1 MTFIWPAML
10 VSLVLIPL
18 SVVLYLKRLQRRR
31 RLAASYGNLGFARGA
46 MGRGPGASR
55 HIPPVLL
62 LVGLTVL
69 LVALARP
76 QTVVSLP
83 KEEGTVILAFDASGS
98 MAADDLKP
106 TRIEA
111 AQAAAR
117 DFVQRQPLS
126 VQIGV
131 VAFSDSGFAVQ
142 VPTNDKEAILA
153 SIDRLTP
160 QRGTSLANGILA
172 SLNTIAAG
180 KRQAPLLYSN
190 LAPTPAPTPTP
201 VPQGTHTSAVIV
213 LLTDGE
219 NNESPDPLAAAQTAA
234 DRGVRIHTVGIG
246 SAAGTKL
253 HINGMIV
260 QTRLYEAALQQISQI
275 TDGTYYNAE
284 NAQDLHAIYS
294 NLNPEWVIKPE
305 KTEVTFILAGASLLI
320 LLIGGMFSLLWFGH
334 LP

>member
-111 AQAAAR
+111 ASRCAGLCAAPAT
-117 DFVQRQPLS
+117 QR
-126 VQIGV
+126 
-131 VAFSDSGFAVQ
+131 ADWRCRF
-142 VPTNDKEAILA
+142 
-153 SIDRLTP
+153 
-160 QRGTSLANGILA
+160 QR
-172 SLNTIAAG
+172 
-180 KRQAPLLYSN
+180 
-190 LAPTPAPTPTP
+190 
-201 VPQGTHTSAVIV
+201 
-213 LLTDGE
+213 
-219 NNESPDPLAAAQTAA
+219 
-234 DRGVRIHTVGIG
+234 
-246 SAAGTKL
+246 
-253 HINGMIV
+253 
-260 QTRLYEAALQQISQI
+260 
-275 TDGTYYNAE
+275 
-284 NAQDLHAIYS
+284 
-294 NLNPEWVIKPE
+294 
-305 KTEVTFILAGASLLI
+305 
-320 LLIGGMFSLLWFGH
+320 
-334 LP
+334 